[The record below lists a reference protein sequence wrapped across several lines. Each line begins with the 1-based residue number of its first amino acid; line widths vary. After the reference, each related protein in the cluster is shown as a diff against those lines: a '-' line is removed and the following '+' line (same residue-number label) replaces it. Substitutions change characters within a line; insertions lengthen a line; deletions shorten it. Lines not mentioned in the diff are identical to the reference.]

1 MIECSNVCILTAFG
15 HTMRSLRKCDFFLLY
30 RLSHPMSP
38 LVTERAGAHQWH
50 HKWIS
55 SQRPN
60 SVGKIA
66 KKNRR
71 LKLMSISSKQKRR
84 SNGIMHS
91 FVPTHSLCDPI
102 TKKIY
107 QDNETIEWNREV
119 YTYCD
124 GRKKETFH
132 RFRWG
137 FHCISQSQ
145 FGPFAI
151 IVVWFHEH
159 LVSI

>member
-1 MIECSNVCILTAFG
+1 MNIVPQTEFG
-15 HTMRSLRKCDFFLLY
+15 RQNC
-30 RLSHPMSP
+30 
-38 LVTERAGAHQWH
+38 
-50 HKWIS
+50 
-55 SQRPN
+55 
-60 SVGKIA
+60 

-91 FVPTHSLCDPI
+91 FVPTHSLCDPV
-102 TKKIY
+102 TEKIY

>member
-1 MIECSNVCILTAFG
+1 MYINGIWSHHALPSEMRFFFVVQTISSNVTNDTINEYRPKNRI
-15 HTMRSLRKCDFFLLY
+15 RSAKL
-30 RLSHPMSP
+30 
-38 LVTERAGAHQWH
+38 Q
-50 HKWIS
+50 
-55 SQRPN
+55 
-60 SVGKIA
+60 

-102 TKKIY
+102 TEKIY

-137 FHCISQSQ
+137 
-145 FGPFAI
+145 
-151 IVVWFHEH
+151 
-159 LVSI
+159 VSLHFSITIWAFCYNCCMVS